1 MQNPRLVYWVI
12 LKVFTALGFAVLLW
26 VFINS
31 LFSNNHTNKQ
41 ESLKSEQ
48 SLPLVK
54 MDISIM
60 QKGQIKK
67 TRWGAKEV
75 AVFYRNRPVSYHT
88 KYIAKLPNDSLNSG
102 SRSQN
107 PDYFVYV
114 NHGDSGNCPLFYS
127 ADTFKDT
134 CTGKIFNS
142 SGREKDNQ
150 QQGYKLEIPP
160 HYFDGESVLFGQWHG
175 STQ

>member
-1 MQNPRLVYWVI
+1 MQNPRLVYWLIVKI
-12 LKVFTALGFAVLLW
+12 FTAIVIVALLW
-26 VFINS
+26 VFIGS
-31 LFSNNHTNKQ
+31 LSTSNHSNK
-41 ESLKSEQ
+41 LKPSKSIQ
-48 SLPLVK
+48 PLPLVK
-54 MDISIM
+54 MDISKL

-75 AVFYRNRPVSYHT
+75 AVFYRNHPVTYHT
-88 KYIAKLPNDSLNSG
+88 KYIAKLPHESLSSG
-102 SRSQN
+102 SRSQK

-127 ADTFKDT
+127 AGTFKDT

-142 SGREKDNQ
+142 SGREINNK

-160 HYFDGESVLFGQWHG
+160 HYFEAEHIYFGQWKK
-175 STQ
+175 